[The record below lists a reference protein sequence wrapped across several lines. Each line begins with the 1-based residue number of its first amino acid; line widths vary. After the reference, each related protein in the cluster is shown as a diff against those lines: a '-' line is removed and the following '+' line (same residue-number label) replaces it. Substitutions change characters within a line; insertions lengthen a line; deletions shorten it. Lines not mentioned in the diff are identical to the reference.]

1 MNQDDLMERFQRTLM
16 IAIRNDAIMMVM
28 DTLVKIAE
36 LLIEKQEKERAV
48 EILVFIF
55 QYPRRPETHLRAEA
69 LYLDL
74 EAELPPRTLQDAKT
88 LANELTLDDLL
99 EAIVNK
105 R

>member
-1 MNQDDLMERFQRTLM
+1 M

-36 LLIEKQEKERAV
+36 LLIEKQEKERAI
-48 EILVFIF
+48 EILVFVF
-55 QYPRRPETHLRAEA
+55 QYPTRPETHLRAEA

-74 EAELPPRTLQDAKT
+74 ISELPPRAVLGAKI
-88 LANELTLDDLL
+88 LADELTLDDLL

-105 R
+105 H